1 MQDQKSIQP
10 RPGGPAPAYEKLCC
24 LFLGWKDATDEK
36 NEQVRSR
43 IDKRISVSLIIKY
56 DR

>member
-1 MQDQKSIQP
+1 MQDQKPTQP
-10 RPGGPAPAYEKLCC
+10 QPGSPAAAYEKLCC

-36 NEQVRSR
+36 NQQVRSR
-43 IDKRISVSLIIKY
+43 IDKRISIGLIIKY